1 MDEKA
6 HLRFSSSEGRRSLRP
21 LALAS
26 VTLATVSFLS
36 CVITLPLVYQ
46 HVQRIQSFMNN
57 EVDFCKARSR
67 DMWRQMVTVQ
77 SFTGKV
83 NNRVA
88 RQANYGAHQIGSD
101 ASAASGGSGSPP
113 GSCYPER
120 QGQPGRDGNLLPGPP
135 PKAPCQ
141 KCPPGGEKGPSGE
154 PGKIINGAPPGPPPG
169 LPGDPGEKGIDGPTG
184 KVPS

>member
-77 SFTGKV
+77 SFTGK
-83 NNRVA
+83 
-88 RQANYGAHQIGSD
+88 
-101 ASAASGGSGSPP
+101 
-113 GSCYPER
+113 
-120 QGQPGRDGNLLPGPP
+120 GQPGRDGNLLPGPP

-154 PGKIINGAPPGPPPG
+154 PGKIINGAPPG
-169 LPGDPGEKGIDGPTG
+169 LKI
-184 KVPS
+184 